1 MNSKLKCL
9 IATTLLAVTT
19 ALPIV
24 AKAQTN
30 DRVLRIDGANRY
42 ETSINIAKQFVGNDM
57 IDSVILA
64 SGKDYPDALTGSILS
79 KKYNAPIIL
88 VDYDTKTSEEQL
100 QFILSR
106 LNPGGKVYLLGGKG
120 AINNNFISYFK
131 QNGFENVVRLG
142 GKNRYET
149 NEAIVKEAK
158 VEEGTP
164 IIIASSESFADALSI
179 STVSGEN
186 GYPILLTPSN
196 TLSES
201 CKNQIETIKPT
212 EIFIAGG
219 TGAISSDVENE
230 IETLTPQLHK
240 SKIVRLGGNNR
251 YDTSFEILKYFKGKT
266 AKENIVIASGEN
278 FPDALSASALAIK
291 TNSPILLSNSQSI
304 NDKKAELDSFK
315 KVTIAG
321 GKFTVDKFSE
331 RLLNGENE
339 FTFIAKQAYE
349 ENGEKYIEGHFCKFS
364 KDIKELEEYAK
375 FYGTNSGVIQH
386 PVYGPIVLD
395 AGRDIRISD
404 DVKLKVK
411 DNVEVELVDWS
422 SSDIL
427 NDKVPSDFYTLTDRD
442 SISGRFTF
450 NLKINNGKVESIIQ
464 QYRQ

>member
-88 VDYDTKTSEEQL
+88 VDYDTKNSEEQL

-266 AKENIVIASGEN
+266 AKDNIVIASGEN

-315 KVTIAG
+315 NVTIAG

-339 FTFIAKQAYE
+339 FTFNIKSVYQ
-349 ENGEKYIEGHFCKFS
+349 ENGKKYIEGNFDKFS
-364 KDIKELEEYAK
+364 KDANEIEEYCK
-375 FYGTNSGVIQH
+375 YYGLVSNVYYDPEYGVCIMDTGKYI
-386 PVYGPIVLD
+386 P
-395 AGRDIRISD
+395 
-404 DVKLKVK
+404 
-411 DNVEVELVDWS
+411 
-422 SSDIL
+422 
-427 NDKVPSDFYTLTDRD
+427 
-442 SISGRFTF
+442 ISGHMKLEIDNNTDINVLQVDGDRLKATKKISFEDLENKNGFSGRLIFTV
-450 NLKINNGKVESIIQ
+450 KMKNGKPVAMFQEFTP
-464 QYRQ
+464 